1 MIILKIKQLGQ
12 LISIPGIPECRSPV
26 EIDISKLDIRIVMMN
41 LNNNNIR
48 DYEIISKEKPKKPK
62 QIKTQ
67 LPPKINKNN
76 STSKRLEILERI
88 IIDNLQLQT
97 NDNKTREHI
106 LNRIDDLENTLIKNK
121 INIKNKVNNKK
132 ESNYV
137 YNNSNPEID
146 TFFIPEIDI
155 ENMKISSS
163 DKFQEVKQEID
174 LEESVGILEEFMD
187 NKK

>member
-1 MIILKIKQLGQ
+1 MIILKIKQIGQ
-12 LISIPGIPECRSPV
+12 IISIPGIPECRSPV
-26 EIDISKLDIRIVMMN
+26 EIDISKLDIRIVIMH
-41 LNNNNIR
+41 LNNNSIT
-48 DYEIISKEKPKKPK
+48 DYEIISGEKPKKLK
-62 QIKTQ
+62 QVKTQ

-76 STSKRLEILERI
+76 STNKRLEILERI
-88 IIDNLQLQT
+88 IINNFQPQD

-106 LNRIDDLENTLIKNK
+106 LNRINDLENTLIKNK
-121 INIKNKVNNKK
+121 IDCKK
-132 ESNYV
+132 ESEII
-137 YNNSNPEID
+137 YNHSDPEID

-174 LEESVGILEEFMD
+174 LEESAGMLEEFMD